1 MITFTILSSININF
15 AYWCPFL
22 TNVAT
27 IKAVL
32 NSVHGLVKYGLNT
45 FRPININSITN
56 YEYLKPKLKINKIG
70 ILFKKIEIND

>member
-1 MITFTILSSININF
+1 MSNIEKSKGKIKVT
-15 AYWCPFL
+15 YWCSVL

-27 IKAVL
+27 IRAVL
-32 NSVHGLVKYGLNT
+32 NSVHGLVKYGSNT